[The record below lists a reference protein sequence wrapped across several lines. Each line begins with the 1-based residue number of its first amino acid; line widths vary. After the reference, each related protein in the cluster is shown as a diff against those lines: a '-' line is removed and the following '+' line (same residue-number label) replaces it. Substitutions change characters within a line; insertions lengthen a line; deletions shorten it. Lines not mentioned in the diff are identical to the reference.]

1 MIASLTGTLAATSA
15 DWAVI
20 DVNGVGYRVLASTR
34 TLTALGPIGGSVTLH
49 TEMQVREDAISL
61 IGFTSADER
70 DWFGILLAVQ
80 GVGAKVA
87 LAVLSVLPPADLARA
102 IAAKDAAMVAQANG
116 VGPKLAQR
124 IVNELKDRVPAFGPA
139 VTATPAPPR
148 GSPAADALSALANL
162 GFRPQEAARAVAEA
176 EAELGPDAAVDA
188 LIGAALKRSAR

>member
-20 DVNGVGYRVLASTR
+20 DVGGVGYRVLASTR
-34 TLTALGPIGGSVTLH
+34 TLTALGPIGGAVTLH

-70 DWFGILLAVQ
+70 DWFGILLAIQ

-87 LAVLSVLPPADLARA
+87 LAVLSVLPPAELARA

-116 VGPKLAQR
+116 VGPKLAAR
-124 IVNELKDRVPAFGPA
+124 IVNELKDRVPEFGPA
-139 VTATPAPPR
+139 PAIIAAPR
-148 GSPAADALSALANL
+148 GSPQADALSALANL
-162 GFRPQEAARAVAEA
+162 GFRPVEAARAVNEA
-176 EAELGPDAAVDA
+176 SQELGGDAPTDA
-188 LIGAALKRSAR
+188 LIAAALRRSAR

>member
-1 MIASLTGTLAATSA
+1 VIASLTGTLAAASA

-20 DVNGVGYRVLASTR
+20 DVGGVGYRVLASTR
-34 TLTALGPIGGSVTLH
+34 TLTALGPVGGAVTLH

-70 DWFGILLAVQ
+70 DWFGILLAIQ

-102 IAAKDAAMVAQANG
+102 IAAKDPAMVAQANG
-116 VGPKLAQR
+116 VGPKLAAR

-139 VTATPAPPR
+139 ATPIAPPR
-148 GSPAADALSALANL
+148 GTSAADALSALGNL
-162 GFRPQEAARAVAEA
+162 GFRPAEAARAVAVA
-176 EAELGPDAAVDA
+176 ETELGNDAAVDA
-188 LIGAALKRSAR
+188 LIAAALRRSAR